1 MNELVVKGASHLSF
15 YSKENMSEKFIS
27 EVSAIQ
33 DLLKEKIGEEKNIE
47 TKNELK
53 NILEASKP
61 KSLNN
66 FINLDHGIFSLT
78 PHELFFI
85 RNSEKSLWV
94 DFLLHRYRFKKY
106 PISRKV
112 SSFPVHVCIEPT
124 AICNLR
130 CVMCF
135 QIDKSFSQNKEYIG
149 YMDMSLFN
157 KVVDE
162 ISKNNCKAVTLAS
175 RGEPTLHKQFD
186 IMLDKLHEKN
196 IFDVKI
202 NTNATMLTDKLI
214 HSILKNKVAVVVFSV
229 DACNKETYERIRV
242 KGKFERVLK
251 NIERFN
257 EIRKSD
263 YPNSITQTRISGVA
277 VENTQNPIEMRD
289 YWEKYVDQVSIRRE
303 IPRWDSYGNKI
314 HNKEG
319 VCNLLYERLYVW
331 FDGTCVPCDYD
342 YKSYLNL
349 GNANNNT
356 IKEIWHGEK
365 YNEIR
370 KIHTS
375 QTRKCLEPC
384 NRCNFGID

>member
-33 DLLKEKIGEEKNIE
+33 DLLKEKIGKEKNIE

-106 PISRKV
+106 PTSRKV

>member
-33 DLLKEKIGEEKNIE
+33 DLLKEKIDKEKNIE

-106 PISRKV
+106 PTSRKV

-135 QIDKSFSQNKEYIG
+135 QVDKSFSQNKEYIG
-149 YMDMSLFN
+149 YMDMGLFN

-251 NIERFN
+251 NIQRFN

-319 VCNLLYERLYVW
+319 ICNLLYERLYVW